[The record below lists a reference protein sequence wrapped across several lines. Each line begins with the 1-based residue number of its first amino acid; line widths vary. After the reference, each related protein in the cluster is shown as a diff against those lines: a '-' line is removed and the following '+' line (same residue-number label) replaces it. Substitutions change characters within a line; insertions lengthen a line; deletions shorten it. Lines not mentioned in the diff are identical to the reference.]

1 MMIENCGDV
10 LEGEAD
16 QPRVGRVTVYGR
28 AEGSAQ
34 DVIQVHRV
42 QHLVW
47 HRVGGQLKKQ
57 K

>member
-16 QPRVGRVTVYGR
+16 QPRVGRVTVYRR

-34 DVIQVHRV
+34 DVIEVHRV

-47 HRVGGQLKKQ
+47 HRVGGQLNK
-57 K
+57 